1 MFPIFLKVESRRC
14 LVVGAGTVAA
24 GKISGLLAERASVRV
39 VAPEAV
45 AQIKE
50 WASAGALEFEQ
61 RGFESK
67 DLDGV
72 FLAIVATSSPEVNT
86 RVFQEAQAKKV
97 LCNAVD
103 DPANCDFYY
112 GAIVNRGDLQIA
124 ISTNG
129 HSPALAQRIRQE
141 LEQQFGPAYEE
152 WVAELGKQRKEL
164 FAANLDP
171 EVRKRI
177 LHELASGPSFDAYE
191 TTEGG
196 SN

>member
-1 MFPIFLKVESRRC
+1 MFPIFLKLESRRC

-24 GKISGLLAERASVRV
+24 GKISGLLAEHASVRV

-45 AQIKE
+45 EQIRE
-50 WASAGALEFEQ
+50 WASAGAIEFEH
-61 RGFESK
+61 RGFESR

-72 FLAIVATSSPEVNT
+72 FLVIVATSSPEVNT
-86 RVFQEAQAKKV
+86 RVFREAHAKNI

-112 GAIVNRGDLQIA
+112 GAVVNRGDLQIA

-141 LEQQFGPAYEE
+141 LEQQFGPAYEA

-177 LHELASGPSFDAYE
+177 LHELASGPSFDAYD
-191 TTEGG
+191 TAEGG